1 MWGCCLA
8 GQGCEFSLHQRQIFP
23 TLVLACFSDRI
34 SLQAAH
40 GLSAKGLLA
49 ICGEWLWFSGCS
61 IYNYLNLCRLIMVRV
76 CCKWETRH
84 LFTASS
90 HCCPSSQK
98 CGRFSEAAANEQ
110 SSRCAPQQ
118 AAVSPPV
125 STSHCP
131 CVISGPLWE
140 LLREHPGFILQLHAG
155 ATGALGQVM
164 PYMDAETPGQASRKG
179 SAPLRADVVLSVRR
193 ITENG
198 DGERFERRDRERR
211 TWRKKRKFS
220 LHEIYLSCHIIKKT
234 MIMIR
239 LMDDCPMK
247 SNFSMNTNENLSVM
261 THFN

>member
-1 MWGCCLA
+1 MCP
-8 GQGCEFSLHQRQIFP
+8 P
-23 TLVLACFSDRI
+23 T
-34 SLQAAH
+34 
-40 GLSAKGLLA
+40 G
-49 ICGEWLWFSGCS
+49 
-61 IYNYLNLCRLIMVRV
+61 
-76 CCKWETRH
+76 
-84 LFTASS
+84 SS
-90 HCCPSSQK
+90 VPSSVHLPLSLCDLWSTVRTVK
-98 CGRFSEAAANEQ
+98 RTSWFYFATP
-110 SSRCAPQQ
+110 RCIP
-118 AAVSPPV
+118 
-125 STSHCP
+125 
-131 CVISGPLWE
+131 
-140 LLREHPGFILQLHAG
+140 G
-155 ATGALGQVM
+155 ATGALRQVL

-198 DGERFERRDRERR
+198 NGERFERRDRERR